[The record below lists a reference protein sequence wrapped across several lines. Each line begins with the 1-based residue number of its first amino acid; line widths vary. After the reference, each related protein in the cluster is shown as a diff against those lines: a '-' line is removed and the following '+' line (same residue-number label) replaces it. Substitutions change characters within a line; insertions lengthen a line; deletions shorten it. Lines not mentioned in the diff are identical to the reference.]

1 MWAHARKPPS
11 ISSSTFG
18 AALRTPQGR
27 RALRAHLVIGN
38 AQMRS
43 WIAGAAIGICVMD
56 HPNAMLLADYLP
68 SYAGRCVGD

>member
-18 AALRTPQGR
+18 AALRTPQGL
-27 RALRAHLVIGN
+27 ACAFGN
-38 AQMRS
+38 WQCADARS

-56 HPNAMLLADYLP
+56 HPNAMLLADYLS

>member
-18 AALRTPQGR
+18 AALRNR

-56 HPNAMLLADYLP
+56 HPNAMLLADYLS